1 MEALS
6 RLRRNSKG
14 EEKKKE
20 KEEYPKYNNK
30 LKLKLWTAT
39 EKKTTATIVDI
50 VNKNCK

>member
-1 MEALS
+1 MQTNTIDRITSLMEALS

-30 LKLKLWTAT
+30 LKLKL
-39 EKKTTATIVDI
+39 
-50 VNKNCK
+50 